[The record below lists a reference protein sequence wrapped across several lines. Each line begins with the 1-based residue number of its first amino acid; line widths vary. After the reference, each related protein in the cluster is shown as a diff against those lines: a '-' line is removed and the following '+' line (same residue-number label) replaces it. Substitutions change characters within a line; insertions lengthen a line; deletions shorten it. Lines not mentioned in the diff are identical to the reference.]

1 MQASAGSKA
10 DAVESF
16 ASLRHVAAELA
27 ATAREVRAES
37 VAVIEEA
44 VALRRDTVAL
54 LAAIVLAKRLRD
66 DALRV
71 GILLEGEDAEAD
83 GAVAGRIPTKPDRHS
98 HNLERQAPR
107 TWARGCTPS

>member
-16 ASLRHVAAELA
+16 ASLRRVAAELA

-44 VALRRDTVAL
+44 AALRRDTVAL
-54 LAAIVLAKRLRD
+54 LAAIVLAK
-66 DALRV
+66 
-71 GILLEGEDAEAD
+71 
-83 GAVAGRIPTKPDRHS
+83 
-98 HNLERQAPR
+98 
-107 TWARGCTPS
+107 PSVTML

>member
-16 ASLRHVAAELA
+16 ASLRRVAAELA

-71 GILLEGEDAEAD
+71 GILLEQSPPNHLRFGLSPESR
-83 GAVAGRIPTKPDRHS
+83 RIISPGFRRAS
-98 HNLERQAPR
+98 
-107 TWARGCTPS
+107 

>member
-16 ASLRHVAAELA
+16 ASLRRVAAELA

-71 GILLEGEDAEAD
+71 GILLGERMRRPTVRSL
-83 GAVAGRIPTKPDRHS
+83 VACRLSRTVTATTWSGRH
-98 HNLERQAPR
+98 
-107 TWARGCTPS
+107 RGLSA